1 VVFTLPSL
9 SRPGCA
15 GSVLLAQAS
24 ELLAQPPAIE
34 PVDVIAAKL
43 PG

>member
-1 VVFTLPSL
+1 MAQAPD
-9 SRPGCA
+9 
-15 GSVLLAQAS
+15 LLAQA
-24 ELLAQPPAIE
+24 PVID